1 MVVNDIL
8 IPLSYILLR
17 IGYNCDDLIRFS
29 SFDTSFLGTKGSLR
43 ALVGKNVFLI
53 ALSSSQKQPSSY
65 LHNINA
71 EVIGFYID
79 YPLNKIISQK
89 VRKYQKCSE
98 SFVEVQKRSQK
109 SRKQYI
115 RSHHRSSESIIEVK
129 KMSQNLRL
137 HLPPPPPDYL
147 LGCVSCCPSFEFSVL
162 CVLLFLCKTGALQ
175 DFICFNWDESWVV
188 ILRCQGHQKDFFPVF
203 QQYQR
208 SKHIIVV
215 IGIDIDYYPLSLK
228 R

>member
-43 ALVGKNVFLI
+43 VLVGKNVFLI

-79 YPLNKIISQK
+79 YPLYKIISQK

-115 RSHHRSSESIIEVK
+115 RSHNRSSESIIEVK

-137 HLPPPPPDYL
+137 HLSPPSGLFAWVRSL
-147 LGCVSCCPSFEFSVL
+147 LPIVLIFCVVC
-162 CVLLFLCKTGALQ
+162 
-175 DFICFNWDESWVV
+175 FIVFVQN
-188 ILRCQGHQKDFFPVF
+188 RCTSRFYMF
-203 QQYQR
+203 
-208 SKHIIVV
+208 
-215 IGIDIDYYPLSLK
+215 
-228 R
+228 